1 MNNVNKTNLLDLLN
15 GLKQFILPI
24 YQRRY
29 SWGTQ
34 NCQNLWDDIKR
45 VGDNR
50 DLPHHFFG
58 SIVYRSEGTASVP
71 QFFVID
77 GQQRLAT
84 CLLLLSALGRAIE
97 ANDAEIDTDRKKI
110 EDYYLF
116 NRLEEDDF
124 RYKLLLTEYDR
135 DTLTQ
140 LLGDGEV
147 YNNDSL
153 LVKNYNFFR
162 KNLKSDNLETIYEG
176 IRKLMIVEISLSDAD
191 DPQLIFESLNSKG
204 VALSQSDLIRNYVLM
219 GQELH
224 FQNRLYG
231 DHWRP
236 MEENYGTEH
245 SKRFDGFMRD
255 YLTLKTGQVPPKS
268 KVYENFKKKYMPDT
282 SQPSRLEKKVC
293 EIARYSKHD
302 VRIALL
308 REDDPEFSAC
318 LFDLHEL
325 KAEASYPI
333 LLGVYEGYT
342 QGRIEKADVIEIF
355 RLIESYTVRRLFCEL
370 PTKSVHKIFGLIAK
384 KFDSGSSLQEMKDNF
399 SQLSHPDQFPS
410 NQEFK
415 EAFLKKDV
423 YTSRALRN
431 YLLRKLENHER
442 KETIDVESYTIE
454 HVMPRSLTGQWKAD
468 LGENWENTHEIYL
481 NTIGNLT
488 LTGYN
493 SELSNRSFQEKRD
506 HVPGGFRDSPL
517 HLNKSLAQAER
528 WDEAAIKKRAETL
541 LEKALKIWIDH
552 GIDKPIRRGWSLDDH
567 HHLSGEMM
575 GLFQQLQNRIQNL
588 DDSAVSEQITQHYI
602 GYRLNTYFVCIL
614 PRASCLLL
622 YLNFPFPDI
631 NDPQGLCRDVTNIG
645 HLGSGDVEVAVSST
659 AELDNIM
666 FLIGQ
671 AFESQS
677 QTGVR

>member
-1 MNNVNKTNLLDLLN
+1 MKNVNKTNLLDLLN
-15 GLKQFILPI
+15 GVKQFILPI

-34 NCQNLWDDIKR
+34 NCQNLWDDIMR

-176 IRKLMIVEISLSDAD
+176 IRKLMIVDISLSDAD

-308 REDDPEFSAC
+308 REEDPEFSAC

-370 PTKSVHKIFGLIAK
+370 PTKSVHKIFGSIAK

-415 EAFLKKDV
+415 EAFLRKNV
-423 YTSRALRN
+423 YVAHIRN

-442 KETIDVESYTIE
+442 KEAIDVQSYTVE
-454 HVMPRSLTGQWKAD
+454 RVMPNSLTEQWKAD
-468 LGENWENTHEIYL
+468 LGENWESTHEIYL

-506 HVPGGFRDSPL
+506 HVLGGFRDSPL
-517 HLNKSLAQAER
+517 RLNKSLAEAEH
-528 WDEAAIKKRAETL
+528 WDEAAIKNRAEII
-541 LEKALKIWIDH
+541 LEKALKIWTDHDIDRSITDENWGLYPH
-552 GIDKPIRRGWSLDDH
+552 LVGDMRDIFFQLRRRILDLDASSITEKRNKFYIAYSLNTNFVGIVPQVSRLQIQLKIPIREIDDPK
-567 HHLSGEMM
+567 
-575 GLFQQLQNRIQNL
+575 
-588 DDSAVSEQITQHYI
+588 D
-602 GYRLNTYFVCIL
+602 
-614 PRASCLLL
+614 
-622 YLNFPFPDI
+622 
-631 NDPQGLCRDVTNIG
+631 LCRDVARIG
-645 HLGSGDVEVAVSST
+645 TYFATAEVEVG
-659 AELDNIM
+659 LDSYDLLDYIM
-666 FLIGQ
+666 SLISQ
-671 AFESQS
+671 AFK
-677 QTGVR
+677 RN